1 MKWFWR
7 INYYLSFY
15 FFIII
20 LLFVLNIPNDE
31 YYANNNWI
39 KVVEEIIT
47 FDGIAIFITMIIEWF
62 QFPICLIIIIFRKEQ
77 RKRKHFIFLSLLVL
91 LNLIKWLSMFLI
103 IGQVTYKTI

>member
-20 LLFVLNIPNDE
+20 LLFILNIPNDE

-47 FDGIAIFITMIIEWF
+47 FDGIAVFIAMIIEWF
-62 QFPICLIIIIFRKEQ
+62 QFPICLIFIIFRKEQ

>member
-20 LLFVLNIPNDE
+20 LLFILNIPNDE

-47 FDGIAIFITMIIEWF
+47 FDGIAVF
-62 QFPICLIIIIFRKEQ
+62 
-77 RKRKHFIFLSLLVL
+77 
-91 LNLIKWLSMFLI
+91 NIKS
-103 IGQVTYKTI
+103 